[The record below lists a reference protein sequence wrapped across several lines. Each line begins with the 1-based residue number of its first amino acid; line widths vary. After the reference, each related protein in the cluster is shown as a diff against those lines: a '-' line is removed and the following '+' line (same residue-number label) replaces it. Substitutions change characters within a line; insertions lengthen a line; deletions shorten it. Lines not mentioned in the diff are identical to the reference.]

1 LVLLLP
7 GNKCAAV
14 RKPRHIKDLLE
25 GDSKRLTS
33 LRERLQ
39 ERSRILDLVI
49 AALPEELAANVASA
63 GIDQGELTVGAA
75 SAAWA
80 TRLRYMTDTLRERVG
95 GALGVEISSIRIK
108 VYKVG
113 TRSPP

>member
-1 LVLLLP
+1 MLIVL
-7 GNKCAAV
+7 GNRRAAV
-14 RKPRHIKDLLE
+14 RKSRHIKDLLE
-25 GDSKRLTS
+25 GGSERLTS
-33 LRERLQ
+33 LRKRLQ
-39 ERSRILDLVI
+39 ERSRILDSVL

-63 GIDQGELTVGAA
+63 GIDHGELTIGAA

-80 TRLRYMTDTLRERVG
+80 TRLRYVTDTLRERVG

-113 TRSPP
+113 TRSLP